1 MINKSELIGIAA
13 IVAVG
18 FASPAFAQRP
28 PVTVYDSGADAYAMV
43 PGYGGGAYS
52 FVPPA
57 NGGGSFGY
65 NQNLRRDEW

>member
-1 MINKSELIGIAA
+1 MIYKSGLIGIAA

-18 FASPAFAQRP
+18 FASPAFAQRLG
-28 PVTVYDSGADAYAMV
+28 VTMYDSGAEAFDMV

-52 FVPPA
+52 FAPPA